1 MSEMTAIDCARLQ
14 NGSKNLSRRGF
25 LEALAGLGG
34 ATLVMTSAVH
44 SQSPAPP
51 RPHVKPT
58 TADLFINH
66 GLNQEMRW
74 EQMYGRGYLTPTPL
88 FFIRNH
94 DPTPTI
100 DVKTWRL
107 KVEGP
112 GVERPLELTYD
123 DLLRLPSRS
132 VTCYIECAG
141 NGRSFFKD
149 VNNQPAK
156 GTQWRLG
163 AYGVAEWMGVPLAE
177 ILNRAGLKRSAVDV
191 MPTGLDTRKIERPMS
206 VAKAL
211 EEDTLLAYA
220 MNGDILPPDH
230 GFPVRTVVPGW
241 IGIAN
246 IKWVGRIIVSEE
258 PLFVE
263 KNTTDYVLVGPD
275 FPERPPAKGPILSL
289 QTMKCAIALP
299 WPAIL
304 STGPNLIRGYAWS
317 PYGKIAQVEYSLDGG
332 ANWAKAALREPNIP
346 RGGVKW
352 DFAWE
357 ARPGAYTIMTRAS
370 DDKGN
375 TQPLTVPWNELGYEF
390 WAALRHP
397 VTVG

>member
-1 MSEMTAIDCARLQ
+1 MSETHAVDRVQSRL
-14 NGSKNLSRRGF
+14 NTGNFCRRGF

-34 ATLVMTSAVH
+34 ATLVMTSAGY

-58 TADLFINH
+58 PSELFISH

-74 EQMYGRGYLTPTPL
+74 EQLYGRGYLTPTPL

-94 DPTPTI
+94 DPTPSI

-112 GVERPLELTYD
+112 GVERPLELPYD
-123 DLLRLPSRS
+123 DLLRMPSRS

-163 AYGVAEWMGVPLAE
+163 AYGVAEWTGVPLAE
-177 ILNRAGLKRSAVDV
+177 ILKRAGLKRSAIDV
-191 MPTGLDTRKIERPMS
+191 MPTGLDTRKIERPMP

-230 GFPVRTVVPGW
+230 GFPVRAVVPGW
-241 IGIAN
+241 VGIAN
-246 IKWVGRIIVSEE
+246 IKWVGRIVVSEA

-263 KNTTDYVLVGPD
+263 KNTTDYVLIGPD
-275 FPERPPAKGPILSL
+275 FPEHPPAKGPILSL
-289 QTMKCAIALP
+289 QTMKSAVALP
-299 WPAIL
+299 WPATL
-304 STGPNLIRGYAWS
+304 NAGPNLIRGYAWS
-317 PYGKIAQVEYSLDGG
+317 PHGKIAQVDYSLDGG

-357 ARPGAYTIMTRAS
+357 AHPGAYTIMTRAT
-370 DDKGN
+370 DDKGK

-390 WAALRHP
+390 WAVLRHP

>member
-1 MSEMTAIDCARLQ
+1 MMGTIEVNRVQRQSPT
-14 NGSKNLSRRGF
+14 GNLSRRSF
-25 LEALAGLGG
+25 LGLMAGASG
-34 ATLVMTSAVH
+34 AMFMAVGRGQ
-44 SQSPAPP
+44 SQSAAPP
-51 RPHVKPT
+51 RPHVKAT

-74 EQMYGRGYLTPTPL
+74 EQMHGRGYLTPTPL

-94 DPTPTI
+94 DPTPSI

-107 KVEGP
+107 QVEGP
-112 GVERPLELTYD
+112 GVERPLDLTYD

-141 NGRSFFKD
+141 NGRGFFKD

-163 AYGVAEWMGVPLAE
+163 AYGVAEWTGVPLAE

-191 MPTGLDTRKIERPMS
+191 MPTGLDTRKIERPMP

-246 IKWVGRIIVSEE
+246 IKWVGRVVVSEE

-263 KNTTDYVLVGPD
+263 KNTTDYVLIGPD
-275 FPERPPAKGPILSL
+275 FPARPPAKGPILSL
-289 QTMKCAIALP
+289 QTMKSAVALP
-299 WPAIL
+299 WPATV
-304 STGPNLIRGYAWS
+304 SSGPNLIRGYAWS
-317 PYGKIAQVEYSLDGG
+317 PHGKIVQVEYSLDGG
-332 ANWAKAALREPNIP
+332 AKWAKAALREPNIP
-346 RGGVKW
+346 RAGVKW

-375 TQPLTVPWNELGYEF
+375 TQPLMVPWNELGYEF
-390 WAALRHP
+390 WAVVRHP